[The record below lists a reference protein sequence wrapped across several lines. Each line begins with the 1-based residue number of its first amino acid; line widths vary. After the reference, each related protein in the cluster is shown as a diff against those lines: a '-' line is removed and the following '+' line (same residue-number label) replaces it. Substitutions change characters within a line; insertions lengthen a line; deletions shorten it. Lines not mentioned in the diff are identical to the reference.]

1 MAKSRKVR
9 VSQEL
14 PPVRHLGKRADKS
27 GRTLSQPPPVF
38 EELPPVKPVGGTSK
52 RQVLLPP
59 EVLPVAKKL
68 RPTPVPVPPEVL
80 LVAKKVRP
88 TPVAVPPEVLPVAR
102 KLRPTPPGVTPLTP
116 AENPHG
122 SNIESGVP
130 EVLPVARKLCPLPV
144 TSNPSLGYPR
154 GSNLEGVGA
163 AVLPLPKKLRPAPVG
178 IEILHVA
185 KMRSVAELRV
195 KASTVN
201 PLPRN
206 PDGSSTATEVLPIP
220 RKINRPPPQVT
231 PANVNLSGRPTIYNP
246 ADYDPT
252 NPKVWHNALLEAHYQ
267 LRESPETRIPYGQ
280 AANFHI
286 RASEVKLA
294 EEEEITSDLGHLK
307 SKLTDLRRM
316 LQTRLND

>member
-1 MAKSRKVR
+1 MY
-9 VSQEL
+9 
-14 PPVRHLGKRADKS
+14 S
-27 GRTLSQPPPVF
+27 GRTISQPPPVF

-68 RPTPVPVPPEVL
+68 RPTPVP
-80 LVAKKVRP
+80 
-88 TPVAVPPEVLPVAR
+88 
-102 KLRPTPPGVTPLTP
+102 GVTPLTP

-130 EVLPVARKLCPLPV
+130 EVLPVARKLRPLPG
-144 TSNPSLGYPR
+144 TANPSLGYPR

-163 AVLPLPKKLRPAPVG
+163 AVLPLPTKLRPASVGVELLPV
-178 IEILHVA
+178 A
-185 KMRSVAELRV
+185 KKMRSVAELGM
-195 KASTVN
+195 KSSKVN

-206 PDGSSTATEVLPIP
+206 PDGSSTASLGSGRQDIILPIPQKTATEVLLMP
-220 RKINRPPPQVT
+220 RKISHPPPQIT
-231 PANVNLSGRPTIYNP
+231 PANVNLPVRPTMYNP
-246 ADYDPT
+246 ADYDST
-252 NPKVWHNALLEAHYQ
+252 NPKVWHNALLAAHCQ

-307 SKLTDLRRM
+307 SKLTDLRHM